1 MARILNAALATSVAG
16 LIIAAGPPPVSNDAV
31 QGQKVFQQNCAL
43 CHSVV
48 AGRRANGPSL
58 FGIVGR
64 KSGSVEGYS
73 YSSAMKAS
81 GLSWT
86 SAQLRTYI
94 AAPRKIVPGTKMA
107 FAGMTDPHKVEPLLA
122 YLNSLK

>member
-1 MARILNAALATSVAG
+1 MARILNAILVMSGAG
-16 LIIAAGPPPVSNDAV
+16 LIMAAAPAPVPNDAA

-64 KSGSVEGYS
+64 KSGSLAGYP

-81 GLSWT
+81 GLTWT
-86 SAQLRTYI
+86 SAQLETYI
-94 AAPRKIVPGTKMA
+94 GSPRKIVPGTKMA
-107 FAGMTDPHKVEPLLA
+107 FVGLTDPHKAKSLIA